1 MASSKRADR
10 NWVKTLGAIQEERG
24 ISPTGD
30 GWKKLEELREMMGCG
45 TQKAYKIIN
54 EGVSL
59 GQIEVFQGS
68 EANSYG
74 RIVRRIWYKVKE

>member
-1 MASSKRADR
+1 MASSKRTDR

-24 ISPTGD
+24 ITPSGE
-30 GWKKLEELREMMGCG
+30 GWKKFDELHEMLGCG
-45 TQKAYKIIN
+45 MQKAYKIVN
-54 EGVSL
+54 EGVKT

-68 EANSYG
+68 EANTYG